1 MQRLSGLNM
10 EHAED
15 LEIVKYRPGGFHT
28 PHVDY
33 YIGEE
38 DLEREAYGYGNR

>member
-1 MQRLSGLNM
+1 M

-15 LEIVKYRPGGFHT
+15 LEVVKYRPGGFHT

-38 DLEREAYGYGNR
+38 ELERENNGYGNR